1 MSRYHALIYR
11 KTTVP
16 MEVVDAPVSSVS
28 GRFPLGL
35 ATFTAPASPQVPS
48 RPGVRPFGLRFATTA
63 TDRSE
68 PKVLSWRFCPERQI
82 AVVDDGTA
90 EPWYRRLKAAG
101 TGSMDTTGPTPD
113 GQGSTGNEEWTPD
126 YMGDASA

>member
-1 MSRYHALIYR
+1 MSRYHALIHR

-16 MEVVDAPVSSVS
+16 MKVVDAPVSSVS

-63 TDRSE
+63 TDRSAPE
-68 PKVLSWRFCPERQI
+68 VLPWRFCPERQI

-90 EPWYRRLKAAG
+90 EPWYRRLTAAG

-113 GQGSTGNEEWTPD
+113 G
-126 YMGDASA
+126 